1 MNCTTATNLSLKW
14 NWILRFLTNFLLQ
27 GDHMSPYVFVL
38 CMEKLAI
45 LIQEHV
51 QLGLWHPVV
60 PTRKVSGISSLFGT
74 TLLKD
79 LSNLILLRGQGGIRN
94 LVVESDSTMALK
106 MISEGVSI
114 THAFA
119 ALVNS
124 IRSYCDKGNFVADSL
139 ASGFA

>member
-1 MNCTTATNLSLKW
+1 MYGEVSHFDPGACSTWFVAPLW
-14 NWILRFLTNFLLQ
+14 FLL
-27 GDHMSPYVFVL
+27 
-38 CMEKLAI
+38 EKSRVSHLFLAFM
-45 LIQEHV
+45 L
-51 QLGLWHPVV
+51 
-60 PTRKVSGISSLFGT
+60 SGT

-114 THAFA
+114 THPFA